1 MKKLFS
7 KECGAQI
14 SFPLGGIGTG
24 SVGLAGNGALVDWE
38 IRNRPNRESINGFSN
53 FAIKAEDEAAQSVV
67 DARLLQG
74 DTMRDYMGGLHF
86 GNHSWGFGHGP
97 NRGTMAG
104 EKHFENVEFCGEFP
118 IATVRFRDVHFPGEV
133 SLEAFNPFIP
143 GNSDDSSI
151 PAAFFQFSIQN
162 PTERALKYSI
172 GFSVTNP
179 FPKSGRH
186 AYVSRGGVSAITM
199 DSGVQ
204 DPDGVDYGQAA
215 IAADGAEMTWQEY
228 WYRGGWFDEVTMFN
242 NEFFAYGPMK
252 NRRFDSLAEE
262 RPDTSTLAASISVEP
277 GEKRSIRFLLTWC
290 VPNCWKYWSGAG
302 PETAPKWKNYCA
314 RRFPNPVE
322 TAEYC
327 FQNWERLHGD
337 TVRFKE
343 ALFSSSLPECVL
355 DAIQGNLATLKSST
369 CLRLED
375 GTFYGFEGVGRDYG
389 SCEGTCQHVWNYAYV
404 LPFLF
409 PDLERS
415 IRETELTYDMEPSG
429 ELHFRTMLP
438 LGSGRQDFRAC
449 VDGQMG
455 TVMKFYR
462 EWKICG
468 DNRWLERYWGRVK
481 KCIEYAWSPDNGDR
495 WDPDKTGVIH
505 GRQYH
510 TLDMELFGA
519 NSWLTGFY
527 HGALL
532 AGAEMAEAMGE
543 NETAAEYRSLFQK
556 GRQWLDA
563 HTFNGRHYVQNIDIR
578 DRALLEKYGGSAND
592 AVKNYWDGE
601 TGEIKY
607 QIGEGCEI
615 DQVVAGWHADLM
627 GLPPV
632 FDPDHRRQALE
643 SIYQVNFKSMRE
655 VQNPCRIFACDGE
668 KGVLMCAWED
678 GTEKPK
684 ITIPYTEECMSGFE
698 YAAACNMLQCGME
711 KEALEIVAAIRERYD
726 GKKRNPW
733 AEIECG
739 ASYARAMASYSLLLA
754 YSGFRY
760 DLTEGRIGFQPV
772 RLGRYFW
779 AIEGAWG
786 TVELEERSVSLK
798 VCYGR
803 LALRRV
809 ETGLEG
815 VSEAELDGKRLEF
828 RQEGS
833 QIVLDAVLEENS
845 LLTLK

>member
-104 EKHFENVEFCGEFP
+104 EKHFENVEFRGEFP

-162 PTERALKYSI
+162 PTERALKYTI

-252 NRRFDSLAEE
+252 NRRFDSLPEE

-355 DAIQGNLATLKSST
+355 DAI
-369 CLRLED
+369 
-375 GTFYGFEGVGRDYG
+375 
-389 SCEGTCQHVWNYAYV
+389 
-404 LPFLF
+404 
-409 PDLERS
+409 
-415 IRETELTYDMEPSG
+415 
-429 ELHFRTMLP
+429 
-438 LGSGRQDFRAC
+438 
-449 VDGQMG
+449 
-455 TVMKFYR
+455 
-462 EWKICG
+462 
-468 DNRWLERYWGRVK
+468 
-481 KCIEYAWSPDNGDR
+481 
-495 WDPDKTGVIH
+495 
-505 GRQYH
+505 
-510 TLDMELFGA
+510 
-519 NSWLTGFY
+519 
-527 HGALL
+527 
-532 AGAEMAEAMGE
+532 
-543 NETAAEYRSLFQK
+543 
-556 GRQWLDA
+556 
-563 HTFNGRHYVQNIDIR
+563 
-578 DRALLEKYGGSAND
+578 
-592 AVKNYWDGE
+592 
-601 TGEIKY
+601 
-607 QIGEGCEI
+607 
-615 DQVVAGWHADLM
+615 
-627 GLPPV
+627 
-632 FDPDHRRQALE
+632 
-643 SIYQVNFKSMRE
+643 
-655 VQNPCRIFACDGE
+655 
-668 KGVLMCAWED
+668 
-678 GTEKPK
+678 
-684 ITIPYTEECMSGFE
+684 
-698 YAAACNMLQCGME
+698 
-711 KEALEIVAAIRERYD
+711 
-726 GKKRNPW
+726 
-733 AEIECG
+733 
-739 ASYARAMASYSLLLA
+739 
-754 YSGFRY
+754 
-760 DLTEGRIGFQPV
+760 
-772 RLGRYFW
+772 
-779 AIEGAWG
+779 
-786 TVELEERSVSLK
+786 
-798 VCYGR
+798 
-803 LALRRV
+803 
-809 ETGLEG
+809 
-815 VSEAELDGKRLEF
+815 
-828 RQEGS
+828 
-833 QIVLDAVLEENS
+833 
-845 LLTLK
+845 